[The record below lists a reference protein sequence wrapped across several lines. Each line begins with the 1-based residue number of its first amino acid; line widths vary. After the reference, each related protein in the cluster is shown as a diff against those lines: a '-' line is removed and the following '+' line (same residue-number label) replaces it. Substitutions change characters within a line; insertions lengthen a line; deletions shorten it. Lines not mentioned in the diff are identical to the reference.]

1 MILGSRNACGCFWT
15 PFSWAG
21 VVEERLVLAGRT
33 LSVTP
38 AACQFLRGFSPL
50 KTSRTLTPPR
60 ECFHRKPARQL
71 PLSVM
76 TPPVKRQFWKI
87 RRFSRIAK

>member
-1 MILGSRNACGCFWT
+1 MGSRNACGRFWT

-21 VVEERLVLAGRT
+21 GVEERPVLAGRT

-38 AACQFLRGFSPL
+38 AACQLLRGLSPL

-60 ECFHRKPARQL
+60 ECFRRKPARQL

-76 TPPVKRQFWKI
+76 TPPVKSQFWKI
-87 RRFSRIAK
+87 RRFYRIAK

>member
-1 MILGSRNACGCFWT
+1 MFLDPIFMGG
-15 PFSWAG
+15 G
-21 VVEERLVLAGRT
+21 GVEERLVLTG
-33 LSVTP
+33 
-38 AACQFLRGFSPL
+38 
-50 KTSRTLTPPR
+50 RTLTPPR
-60 ECFHRKPARQL
+60 ECFRRKPVRQL